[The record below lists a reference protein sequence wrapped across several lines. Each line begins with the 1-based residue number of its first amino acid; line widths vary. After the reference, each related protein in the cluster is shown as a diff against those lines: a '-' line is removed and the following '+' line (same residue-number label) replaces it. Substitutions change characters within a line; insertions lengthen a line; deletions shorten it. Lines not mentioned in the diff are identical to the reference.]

1 MGMSE
6 AMPRTVRA
14 RGEGTVEAQPDAAR
28 ISAGSSISQAS
39 LTRAREDAARHAS
52 AIIAA
57 AKGAGVPGS
66 DIQTSGYAV
75 YPQYKDSAASKG
87 KGKPAAIVGYDVRNT
102 VSIVVRDLERL
113 AETLDAVVT
122 AGANQVS
129 GPDFFLQ
136 RPEVHEEEA
145 RRRAMASARRRAEVL
160 ADAAGARL
168 GMVRSIV
175 DGDLPA
181 MPAPRMMRAMAA
193 DAATPTPIEVGTE
206 RITASV
212 EVTWDL
218 T

>member
-1 MGMSE
+1 MSE
-6 AMPRTVRA
+6 AMPRTVRV

-28 ISAGSSISQAS
+28 ISAGVSITHAS
-39 LTRAREDAARHAS
+39 LKKAREDAARQAS

-57 AKGAGVPGS
+57 AKSAGVPSS

-75 YPQYKDSAASKG
+75 YPQYSAASKG
-87 KGKPAAIVGYDVRNT
+87 KEKPAEIVGYDVRNT

-113 AETLDAVVT
+113 AEALDAVVT

-129 GPDFFLQ
+129 GPDFYLQ
-136 RPEVHEEEA
+136 QPEVHEEEA

-160 ADAAGARL
+160 AAAAGARL
-168 GMVRSIV
+168 GAVRSIV
-175 DGDLPA
+175 DGDQPA

-218 T
+218 A